1 MSMEEEV
8 EETLY
13 ELIDLGLIEASHV
26 DEDGKFLYTL
36 TEKGKKKAASWNTP
50 PSGV

>member
-1 MSMEEEV
+1 MSIEEEI
-8 EETLY
+8 EATLY

-36 TEKGKKKAASWNTP
+36 TEEGKKKAASWGVP
-50 PSGV
+50 PSGA